1 MSGKYFLEVSGGFVI
16 HVAEFHVN
24 SLNDFIRVYLNKCL
38 NALLFSKIINHV
50 LTIFSIDCVKCNRMS
65 WTKMTLKNNSFELS
79 MPKKNPGLLRKQ

>member
-1 MSGKYFLEVSGGFVI
+1 MI
-16 HVAEFHVN
+16 QVAEFHAN

-79 MPKKNPGLLRKQ
+79 MPKKKPWAFKKTVIGWE